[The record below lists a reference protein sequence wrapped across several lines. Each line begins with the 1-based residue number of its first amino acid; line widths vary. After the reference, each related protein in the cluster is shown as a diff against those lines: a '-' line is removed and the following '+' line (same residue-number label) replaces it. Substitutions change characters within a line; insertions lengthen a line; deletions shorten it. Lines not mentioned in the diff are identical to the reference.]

1 MQNSFLHLS
10 DEQTDSVFHIEDTS
24 APRTP
29 TTTFAISLCNGNG
42 QVQYYL
48 TSSSTCFRSSL
59 LNVQRPTHSSG
70 AGYRSPARKNPSG
83 RTIFRCPLHRRE
95 CWDLWSRRQLVLE
108 LSKPRPDG
116 VVLSIGVRTASPQTM
131 FDCHL
136 IAQAWLSL
144 YLFGL

>member
-10 DEQTDSVFHIEDTS
+10 DEQTDSVS
-24 APRTP
+24 P
-29 TTTFAISLCNGNG
+29 FAMMSLCNGNG